1 MSRQTSRNQQR
12 QKTFVRCGLVATDE
26 EIRQRTKLVN
36 HLSEQFSSI
45 PETNFCTDGEFV
57 RISQRRI
64 DKRPWPK
71 PNDSETKE
79 AFLRLADELDRI
91 SPRIVHGD
99 LSKKNL
105 LFDGKSFCIIDWEPC
120 LRQKRKGRVTLLYTE
135 PYLALEDRRNDR
147 LSQTTD
153 KLTYLF
159 SAYRGLHGHFPFSNG
174 RKLVLDRI
182 NKEVPLVPMSEAEL
196 SSMSFV
202 ELTGFAFRKKNSIL
216 KQLLRYRF

>member
-1 MSRQTSRNQQR
+1 MSRQTSRNEQR
-12 QKTFVRCGLVATDE
+12 QKTFVRCDLVATDY
-26 EIRQRTKLVN
+26 EIRQRTKLVDD
-36 HLSEQFSSI
+36 LSEQFSCI
-45 PETNFCTDGEFV
+45 PETSFCTDGEFIRV
-57 RISQRRI
+57 CQHRI
-64 DKRPWPK
+64 DKKPWPN
-71 PNDSETKE
+71 PHERETKE

-120 LRQKRKGRVTLLYTE
+120 LRQKRKGKITLLYTE

-147 LSQTTD
+147 LTQNTD

-182 NKEVPLVPMSEAEL
+182 NKEIPLVPLDETEL
-196 SSMSFV
+196 SLMSFV
-202 ELTGFAFRKKNSIL
+202 ELTDFAFRKKDSIL
-216 KQLLRYRF
+216 EQLLRYRF